1 MSVQAPW
8 SDDIVERLNAFQHS
22 DMFHPYTCGDCR
34 SDLIATNAGWKC
46 SEVGCSF
53 TQNWAHNPP
62 TAYWLD
68 EYKKT
73 LANLTGTD
81 SDQKNNV
88 G

>member
-1 MSVQAPW
+1 M
-8 SDDIVERLNAFQHS
+8 IRLS
-22 DMFHPYTCGDCR
+22 CICGFESR
-34 SDLIATNAGWKC
+34 HLHQITSSGLIATNAGWKC